1 MSDALRSIADSPGYG
16 PRRRGDVSL
25 IRPGEDPKQGGLD
38 GYRPARHP
46 IWKEAS
52 ALLAITETAATA
64 IKSLTAS
71 QEQPEE
77 AGVRIA
83 ARDDAAV
90 DSPES
95 LKLSVVE
102 GLAEDGQVVDKHGAY
117 VFLEPHAAS
126 YLDDKL
132 LDADIDGHQVRFA
145 VSTQH

>member
-1 MSDALRSIADSPGYG
+1 LVRYSSGRC
-16 PRRRGDVSL
+16 DVSL
-25 IRPGEDPKQGGLD
+25 TRRWEGPNHGGLD
-38 GYRPARHP
+38 EAPAGPGNAIR
-46 IWKEAS
+46 KEAS

-71 QEQPEE
+71 QEQPDE

-83 ARDDAAV
+83 ARETADVDAP
-90 DSPES
+90 DS

-102 GLAEDGQVVDKHGAY
+102 GPAEDDQVVEEHGAH

-132 LDADIDGHQVRFA
+132 LDANIDGQQVRFA
-145 VSTQH
+145 ISDQR